1 MSLAKTD
8 YDIIVAGGGLAG
20 MIVASSAAYYSNQR
34 LKVLIVDRNQIE
46 IQGRKTISGWICG
59 DAVGK
64 NTVDY
69 MKDRIKISWGGPEI
83 EHPVKGVVAFSPDHE
98 TRVSFDGEG
107 FILNRKLLPQKQLK
121 EATNLGV
128 ELINNTV
135 IRKLIIDNNYV
146 VGIEGENTKTKEV
159 IKKTAKVVVDCT
171 GVTSVLRTNL
181 PIKSFIQR
189 RIDRNDLESTGRY
202 IYNFDLANEDKTYFD
217 SDYCII
223 HLDQKLAP
231 GGYAWVFP
239 KGKSKV
245 NIGLGVQQKAFDI
258 RNKAMGVHSD
268 LKTLINEYVEMNPA
282 IENPRLA
289 DGPDDDSNAWGTWQ
303 VSGRRQNDCL
313 VANGYMLVGDSAWMP
328 KPLDAGGIGP
338 AIIAATIAG
347 KDAVEAIQ
355 AGDTTEKGLWQ
366 YNKHFIDDYGYKTA
380 GLEVFRR
387 MLQGLTNEQINYGM
401 KHFLSKMDIDKITQ
415 GEHPEFSTV
424 DKIGMI
430 IRGAMN
436 KKLAEDLRYC
446 ARINRVLTDH
456 YHNYPEASEAFPE
469 WHNILIRH
477 LENAFLRYKDN
488 SSSSATAAA
497 PGKISS
503 NSHPTTTK
511 TTTTTTP
518 PY

>member
-1 MSLAKTD
+1 MERD
-8 YDIIVAGGGLAG
+8 YDVIVAGGGLAG
-20 MIVASSAAYYSNQR
+20 LIVASSAAYYSNQSLR
-34 LKVLIVDRNQIE
+34 ILVVDRNPVSE
-46 IQGRKTISGWICG
+46 QGRKTVSGWICG

-69 MKDRIKISWGGPEI
+69 MSGRIKITWSEPEI
-83 EHPVKGVVAFSPDHE
+83 EHPVKGVIAYSPDHE
-98 TRVSFDGEG
+98 TGISFDGEG
-107 FILNRKLLPQKQLK
+107 YMLNRLLLPQKQLR
-121 EATNLGV
+121 EATKAGV
-128 ELINNTV
+128 EIKERVALRSLLVEDNTV
-135 IRKLIIDNNYV
+135 
-146 VGIEGENTKTKEV
+146 VGVEGDDLANKSV
-159 IKKTAKVVVDCT
+159 FKKTANLVVDCT
-171 GVTSVLRTNL
+171 GVTSVMRTNL

-189 RIDRNDLESTGRY
+189 RIDRDDLEATGRY
-202 IYNFDLANEDKTYFD
+202 IYNFDLAQEDKTYFD
-217 SDYCII
+217 PDYCII
-223 HLDQKLAP
+223 HLDQKVAP

-258 RNKAMGVHSD
+258 RNKTMGVHTD
-268 LKTLINEYVEMNPA
+268 LKTLIDEYVEMNPT
-282 IENPRLA
+282 IQNPRLA
-289 DGPDDDSNAWGTWQ
+289 DGSDDTGNAWGTWQ
-303 VSGRRQNDCL
+303 VSVRRQNDCL

-355 AGDTTEKGLWQ
+355 AGDTSEKRLWQ

-401 KHFLSKMDIDKITQ
+401 KHFLSKMDIDKITK

-424 DKIGMI
+424 DKLGMI

-446 ARINRVLTDH
+446 ASINRVLTDH
-456 YHNYPEASEAFPE
+456 YHNYPETPEGFAE

-477 LENAFLRYKDN
+477 LEEAFSRYKA
-488 SSSSATAAA
+488 SLAAFPTAS
-497 PGKISS
+497 GR
-503 NSHPTTTK
+503 TTT
-511 TTTTTTP
+511 THSTTTTTP
-518 PY
+518 STPS

>member
-1 MSLAKTD
+1 MKRD

-20 MIVASSAAYYSNQR
+20 LIVASSAAYYSKQSMR
-34 LKVLIVDRNQIE
+34 ILVVDRNPLSD
-46 IQGRKTISGWICG
+46 QGRKTVSGWICG

-69 MKDRIKISWGGPEI
+69 MTSRIKITWSQPEI
-83 EHPVKGVVAFSPDHE
+83 EHPVRGVIAYSPDHE
-98 TRVSFDGEG
+98 SGISFDGEG
-107 FILNRKLLPQKQLK
+107 YMLNRRLLPQKQLRDVK
-121 EATNLGV
+121 EAGV
-128 ELINNTV
+128 EIKERVALRSLLVEDNNT
-135 IRKLIIDNNYV
+135 I
-146 VGIEGENTKTKEV
+146 VGVEGDDLAEKT
-159 IKKTAKVVVDCT
+159 IFKKTANLVVDCT
-171 GVTSVLRTNL
+171 GVTSVMRTNL
-181 PIKSFIQR
+181 PVKSFIQR
-189 RIDRNDLESTGRY
+189 RIDRDDLEATGRY
-202 IYNFDLANEDKTYFD
+202 IYNFDPAREDKTYFD

-245 NIGLGVQQKAFDI
+245 NIGLGVQQKAFDK
-258 RNKAMGVHSD
+258 RNKAMGVHPD

-303 VSGRRQNDCL
+303 VSVRRQNDCL
-313 VANGYMLVGDSAWMP
+313 VANGYILVGDSAWMP

-347 KDAVEAIQ
+347 KDGVEAIQ
-355 AGDTTEKGLWQ
+355 AGDTSEKGLWR

-424 DKIGMI
+424 DKLGMI

-446 ARINRVLTDH
+446 ASINRVLTDH
-456 YHNYPEASEAFPE
+456 YHNYPEAPEGFPE

-488 SSSSATAAA
+488 NSSSAAGT
-497 PGKISS
+497 PGGISS
-503 NSHPTTTK
+503 NSHPTTKTTTK
-511 TTTTTTP
+511 TTTLP
-518 PY
+518 N